1 VADPLLQME
10 EITKDFPGVRALDRV
25 RFELNPGE
33 VHALVGE
40 NGAGKSTLIKILAG
54 VYPAGSF
61 QGMIRLLGRPVR
73 LRGICEAEA
82 HGIAVIHQE
91 LALAR
96 NLSVGENIFLGRM
109 PARAGLVQWDKLFHQ
124 SALILAEFGLD
135 LNPRA
140 PVETLSLGR
149 QQLVEIARAL
159 AREASILVLDEPTSA
174 LADHEIQALMAIL
187 RRLKERGVACIYISH
202 KLAEVFAIADR
213 VTVLRDGKNAGAGE
227 AAELSEG
234 RVISMMVGRELF
246 ELYPRTRRP
255 AGEVVLEVSDL
266 TVADPERPGRRLVDG
281 VSFQVRAG
289 EVLGLCGLLG
299 AGRTEMLAAVFGAAA
314 GPVAGEVRVAGRP
327 VAIRSPRDAIRAGM
341 ALLTEDRQ
349 RLGLVPTQSVEE
361 NLTLASLREISR
373 GPVLSRPAS
382 LARSQEMVSEL
393 RIKTPGLEAQVI
405 NLSGGN
411 QQKVLLG
418 RWLLTRPRVL
428 LLDEPTRGIDVG
440 AKAEVFE
447 IINRLA
453 CQGAG
458 VVMASSEL
466 PELLGMSD
474 RILVLREGRVAG
486 EFRVEEATQ
495 EKLMAAAAMG
505 SGLDI

>member
-1 VADPLLQME
+1 VASPLLQME

-33 VHALVGE
+33 IHALVGE

-54 VYPAGSF
+54 VYPAGTF
-61 QGMIRLLGRPVR
+61 QGAIRLSGRPLR
-73 LRGICEAEA
+73 LAGIRAAEA
-82 HGIAVIHQE
+82 NGIAVIHQE

-109 PARAGLVQWDKLFHQ
+109 PARAGAVQWDKLYHQ
-124 SALILAEFGLD
+124 SAEVLAEFGLD
-135 LNPRA
+135 LSPRA
-140 PVETLSLGR
+140 PVESLSLGR

-159 AREASILVLDEPTSA
+159 SREARILVLDEPSSA
-174 LADHEIQALMAIL
+174 LAGHEIQALMRIL
-187 RRLKERGVACIYISH
+187 NRLKQRGVAIVYISH
-202 KLAEVFAIADR
+202 KLAEVFALADR
-213 VTVLRDGKNAGAGE
+213 VTVLRDGKNAGAGQ
-227 AAELSEG
+227 AAELSQG
-234 RVISMMVGRELF
+234 RVIAMMVGRELTD
-246 ELYPRTRRP
+246 LYPRTRGRP
-255 AGEVVLEVSDL
+255 GEVILEVSDL
-266 TVADPERPGRRLVDG
+266 TVADPERRGRHLVDG

-299 AGRTEMLAAVFGAAA
+299 AGRTETLSAIFGAPT
-314 GPVAGEVRVAGRP
+314 GPMTGEVRVAGRP
-327 VAIRSPRDAIRAGM
+327 KKIGSPGDAIRAGL

-361 NLTLASLREISR
+361 NLTLASLREISA
-373 GPVLSRPAS
+373 GPFLSRPAS
-382 LARSQEMVSEL
+382 LSRSQDMVSEL

-405 NLSGGN
+405 HLSGGN

-440 AKAEVFE
+440 AKAELFE
-447 IINRLA
+447 LINRLA
-453 CQGAG
+453 GQGAG

-474 RILVLREGRVAG
+474 RILVLREGRLAG

-495 EKLMAAAAMG
+495 EKLMTAAAG
-505 SGLDI
+505 GQ